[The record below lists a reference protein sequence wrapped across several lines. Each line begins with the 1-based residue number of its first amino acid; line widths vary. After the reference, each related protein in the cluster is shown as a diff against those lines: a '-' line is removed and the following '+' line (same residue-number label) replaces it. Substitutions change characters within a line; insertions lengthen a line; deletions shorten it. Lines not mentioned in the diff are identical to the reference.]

1 MVVKVV
7 TGNGELKMRVHNS
20 ASNKKEC
27 VGEKWERMGLKKGL
41 LISGK

>member
-27 VGEKWERMGLKKGL
+27 VGEKWERKDLKKGL

>member
-7 TGNGELKMRVHNS
+7 TGHGELKKRVPNS

-27 VGEKWERMGLKKGL
+27 VGEK
-41 LISGK
+41 